1 MFVKEARERQ
11 YIYICVYGL
20 VLVIIASHLAA
31 QVV

>member
-1 MFVKEARERQ
+1 MFAKEARERK
-11 YIYICVYGL
+11 YICMYVYRL